1 MPLLPGANPL
11 LVLATIL
18 SVGVL
23 FGSLAKRLHLPRV
36 TGQILIGVL
45 IGSSGLHLF
54 DHDAVNGLQPMTH
67 FALGLMAVTIGA
79 HLNLRRLRNAGKRL
93 FLLVLFE
100 STLTPVLVYVAL
112 RFGASAGNAAALLC
126 AAIAISTAPAT
137 IVALVQE
144 SRARGVFVK
153 TLVAAVALNNVACIL
168 LFELARTAVQDDLGL
183 GGGGGTATFIE
194 PLEQLGAAIALGA
207 AGALILTALT
217 RIGVVRERLAT
228 AGITTILLVSGSAS
242 YFEASPLLACLFLGF
257 LQANVLRER
266 KEIADRLFADF
277 QPAILAA
284 FFTLAGME
292 LNLDEAKASFL
303 IAVPF
308 VVARATGKYFS
319 ADWAMRLAGATDRVR
334 KNLGFAL
341 IPQAGVAVGLVVL
354 LEEEIASRGGDR
366 GVSDV
371 VVTVVLTAVVI
382 AELIG
387 PILTR
392 LALVRSGEAGMDRT
406 RLVDFIQEEN
416 IVTSFHSESVEQ
428 AIEQLVDLMV
438 RTHHLSEKARGPIL
452 ESALRRERQASTC
465 FGNGLAV
472 PHGILPDSERMIGV
486 MALSAEGL
494 AFKTPD
500 DKPVHCLVLLATP
513 GNERDRHLQVLSML
527 AGTIG
532 LDPEMAQRLYNSDS
546 PAHAYELLHGKRA
559 EGFNYFLEG

>member
-18 SVGVL
+18 AVGVV

-54 DHDAVNGLQPMTH
+54 DHHAVEGLQPMTH

-79 HLNLRRLRNAGKRL
+79 HLNVRRLRNAGKRL
-93 FLLVLFE
+93 FFLVLFE

-112 RFGASAGNAAALLC
+112 RFGTSAGNAAALLC

-144 SRARGVFVK
+144 ARARGVFVK
-153 TLVAAVALNNVACIL
+153 TLVAAVALNNMACIL
-168 LFELARTAVQDDLGL
+168 LFELARAAVQPELGL
-183 GGGGGTATFIE
+183 GESGTSTFIK
-194 PLEQLGAAIALGA
+194 PLEQLGAALALGSG
-207 AGALILTALT
+207 GALLLTGLT
-217 RIGVVRERLAT
+217 QLGVVRDRLAT
-228 AGITTILLVSGSAS
+228 AAMTTILLVSGLAS
-242 YFEASPLLACLFLGF
+242 WFDASPLLACLFLGF

-266 KEIADRLFADF
+266 EEIADRLFADF
-277 QPAILAA
+277 QPAVLAA

-292 LNLDEAKASFL
+292 LNLDEARTSFL

-319 ADWAMRLAGATDRVR
+319 ADWAMRLARATDRVR

-354 LEEEIASRGGDR
+354 LEEEVASRGGDQA
-366 GVSDV
+366 VADV

-392 LALVRSGEAGMDRT
+392 MALVRSGEAGMDRT
-406 RLVDFIQEEN
+406 RLVDFIHEEN
-416 IVTSFHSESVEQ
+416 IATSFHTDTVEE
-428 AIEQLVDLMV
+428 AIEQLTDLML
-438 RTHHLSEKARGPIL
+438 RTHHLSEKLRGPIL
-452 ESALRRERQASTC
+452 ESALHREKQASTC

-472 PHGILPDSERMIGV
+472 PHGILPDGESMIGV

-494 AFKTPD
+494 PFKTPD
-500 DKPVHCLVLLATP
+500 GKPVHCLVLLATP
-513 GNERDRHLQVLSML
+513 ENERDRHLQVLSML

-559 EGFNYFLEG
+559 EGFNYFMEG